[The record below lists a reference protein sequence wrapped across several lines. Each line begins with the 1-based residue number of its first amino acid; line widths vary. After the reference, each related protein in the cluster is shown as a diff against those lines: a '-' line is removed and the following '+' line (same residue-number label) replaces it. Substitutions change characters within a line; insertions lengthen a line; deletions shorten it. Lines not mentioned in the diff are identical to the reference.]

1 MFSALFHINRKLIT
15 RHLNNVL
22 YYLIEFNLLQFS
34 RISQILN
41 DTKRGQMTCHSYCS
55 KSTVRKKRFNSWFNI
70 TWHWV
75 TLTRTHTHT
84 HWMGELILATC
95 PVWWI
100 LPVSHLNYHQ
110 GNTLPL
116 SDPPKLRCS
125 SSGNSTTILKSILKI
140 LHLRTKMGV
149 FAPCICIFKDE
160 YHR

>member
-1 MFSALFHINRKLIT
+1 MFSALFHINRKLNT

-55 KSTVRKKRFNSWFNI
+55 KSTVRKKKILTRGS
-70 TWHWV
+70 TSHDTEWHWH
-75 TLTRTHTHT
+75 RRTHT

-100 LPVSHLNYHQ
+100 LPVSHLNYLQ

-116 SDPPKLRCS
+116 SDLPKLRCS
-125 SSGNSTTILKSILKI
+125 SSGNAAIPLYVCVK
-140 LHLRTKMGV
+140 V
-149 FAPCICIFKDE
+149 
-160 YHR
+160 